1 VGAGRIISYISSK
14 GGEHKMTMSIAQMR
28 EWLLQQYHS
37 ARGWVAKVERMSDKQ
52 VVAVYYRMIGG
63 TR

>member
-1 VGAGRIISYISSK
+1 
-14 GGEHKMTMSIAQMR
+14 MTMSIAQMR
-28 EWLLQQYHS
+28 EWLLQQYHA